1 MTVEVS
7 GPAAETI
14 RSMRE
19 DPEAWRGMLY
29 EAYSVEAGHIDE
41 TEDWSEAGL
50 RPLRAIRELD
60 TLFNELIKDK

>member
-29 EAYSVEAGHIDE
+29 EAYSAEAGHIDE

-60 TLFNELIKDK
+60 TLFNELIKNK